1 MTIGQ
6 TYEIAWTGAAGA
18 VEIYAK
24 KDPSPS
30 SWRAHVYGG
39 GNDASY
45 NWTVIDLLEPERTY
59 IFSAYDYGTEEIYN
73 SEPIFV
79 HAAPTPN
86 VRGRWVARQF

>member
-1 MTIGQ
+1 MKLISPDTWCLWPIAMVCLAASCVADFTWTELPTEMTIGQ

-39 GNDASY
+39 G
-45 NWTVIDLLEPERTY
+45 
-59 IFSAYDYGTEEIYN
+59 
-73 SEPIFV
+73 
-79 HAAPTPN
+79 
-86 VRGRWVARQF
+86 